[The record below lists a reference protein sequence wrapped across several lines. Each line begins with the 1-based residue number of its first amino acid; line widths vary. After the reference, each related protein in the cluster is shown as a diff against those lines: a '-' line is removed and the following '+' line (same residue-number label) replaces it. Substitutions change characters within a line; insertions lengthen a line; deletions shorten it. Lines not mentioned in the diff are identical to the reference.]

1 MADLSNFVHWDPGV
15 VEAHQVAGDGPG
27 PDAVFD
33 VAVRGVRSPLVLRY
47 RTETYRPPEVV
58 VVRAVSRLLTSLDTI
73 TVSADGDGAIVTYDA
88 QLLLNG
94 PLRRLSGLLSPV
106 FGRIAER
113 AAVGLVRV
121 LDGTRLATTP

>member
-1 MADLSNFVHWDPGV
+1 MIARDKFKVGQRVKLTAKGISALAKDRQPPG
-15 VEAHQVAGDGPG
+15 QV
-27 PDAVFD
+27 
-33 VAVRGVRSPLVLRY
+33 
-47 RTETYRPPEVV
+47 
-58 VVRAVSRLLTSLDTI
+58 
-73 TVSADGDGAIVTYDA
+73 VTYDA

-113 AAVGLVRV
+113 ATGGLVRV